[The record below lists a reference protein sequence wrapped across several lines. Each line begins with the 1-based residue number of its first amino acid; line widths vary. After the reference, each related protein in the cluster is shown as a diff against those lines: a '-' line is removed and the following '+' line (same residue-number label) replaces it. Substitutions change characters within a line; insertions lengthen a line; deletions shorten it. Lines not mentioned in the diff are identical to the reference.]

1 MSDTDTT
8 DAVKSTPA
16 SRSRSRSRSQRPN
29 YKIDDVGLNKSDEDE
44 EYKEEDEVEEEDE
57 EEEEGTKIRNG
68 KRTTDN
74 VEEYMEEEEEEEHLP
89 RRRSKRTHSKIK
101 EEEEELKELK
111 GRKRRNVSTTVRKEN
126 IEGNENANA
135 NANENDS
142 GAETPKDTKTPG
154 EKTNNQ
160 NNEDSHLNKKMK
172 LSYPVDP
179 DGHPLPV
186 INDEYALPD
195 DPSGEEKIDIDG
207 NLKGGRKFKVR
218 TFKLFDN
225 GDRLFMLA
233 TEPARAVGLRD
244 SATLFQHHP
253 NLYKYILSQS
263 EKNKL
268 IGQSVLP
275 YSYRNRTI
283 SVVAAR
289 SVFKEFGHQII
300 VNGKEN
306 DDDYYSDPNLR
317 HNIVKEGQVPRDKQS
332 YRSKKSK
339 TAKYKHGKSSQN
351 NNNDNVTTDTTNKH
365 RRTERQD
372 YIDQAQIQLS
382 TDPAKNTVEFFQ
394 NSQSHSTN
402 IVSNANGTT
411 NTAPTHGTNTHN
423 TIDVN
428 INSNYNA
435 LFNMNGSQLNATNW
449 LYQHAA
455 ACSRYNSDIY
465 YDRVRIL
472 LIENQGIRDPYTNT
486 LHIPQGTQ
494 ATKVIRYQK
503 VNNLKKMNGGTS
515 NNKEVQYEVLIEDK
529 DLLRPITGLSKIPK
543 EIYEDVVD
551 RKTLEAIEQQ
561 RLFEGGL

>member
-1 MSDTDTT
+1 MSDIEIKK
-8 DAVKSTPA
+8 AVKPTSS

-29 YKIDDVGLNKSDEDE
+29 YKIDDGGLNKSDEDE
-44 EYKEEDEVEEEDE
+44 EYKEEEE
-57 EEEEGTKIRNG
+57 EEEEGDKKLRNG
-68 KRTTDN
+68 RKTTDN
-74 VEEYMEEEEEEEHLP
+74 EEDYMEEEEEENLP
-89 RRRSKRTHSKIK
+89 RRRSKRTRSTIRK
-101 EEEEELKELK
+101 EEESEELKEK
-111 GRKRRNVSTTVRKEN
+111 EQENDNKTVKTETTKSN
-126 IEGNENANA
+126 DDDNDNEK
-135 NANENDS
+135 ENDS
-142 GAETPKDTKTPG
+142 DVETPKDKTVSD
-154 EKTNNQ
+154 EKTDNQ
-160 NNEDSHLNKKMK
+160 DNEDSHLNKKAK
-172 LSYPVDP
+172 LSYPVDS

-186 INDEYALPD
+186 VNDEYALPD
-195 DPSGEEKIDIDG
+195 DPSGEEKIDTDG

-218 TFKLFDN
+218 SFKLFDN

-289 SVFKEFGHQII
+289 SIFKEFGHQII

-317 HNIVKEGQVPRDKQS
+317 HNIVKEGQIPRDKQS
-332 YRSKKSK
+332 HRGKRGKH
-339 TAKYKHGKSSQN
+339 AKYKHGKSSSSSSHN
-351 NNNDNVTTDTTNKH
+351 NNNITTDTTGKH
-365 RRTERQD
+365 RHTEGQERM
-372 YIDQAQIQLS
+372 DQAQLQSS
-382 TDPAKNTVEFFQ
+382 TDPAKNTIDFFQ
-394 NSQSHSTN
+394 NNQSHSTN
-402 IVSNANGTT
+402 INNASVVTNIASSNGIIT
-411 NTAPTHGTNTHN
+411 NS
-423 TIDVN
+423 TIDMS

-435 LFNMNGSQLNATNW
+435 LFNVNGNQLNATNW

-455 ACSRYNSDIY
+455 VCSRYNSDIY

-486 LHIPQGTQ
+486 LHVPQGTQ
-494 ATKVIRYQK
+494 PTKVIGYQK
-503 VNNLKKMNGGTS
+503 VDSLKERNDALD
-515 NNKEVQYEVLIEDK
+515 NKEVQYEVLIKDR
-529 DLLRPITGLSKIPK
+529 DLLRPVTGLSKIPK

-551 RKTLEAIEQQ
+551 KTTLEAIEQQ
-561 RLFEGGL
+561 KIFEEGL